1 MTCLVAFQAK
11 SYAWDGGIQ
20 NGDGKTKL
28 FLHRTLSS
36 WLRTS
41 SILLLESLLLSEFGV
56 QKGVLCV
63 NSQLN
68 LSMCI

>member
-1 MTCLVAFQAK
+1 MTCLVAFQAE

-56 QKGVLCV
+56 
-63 NSQLN
+63 
-68 LSMCI
+68 